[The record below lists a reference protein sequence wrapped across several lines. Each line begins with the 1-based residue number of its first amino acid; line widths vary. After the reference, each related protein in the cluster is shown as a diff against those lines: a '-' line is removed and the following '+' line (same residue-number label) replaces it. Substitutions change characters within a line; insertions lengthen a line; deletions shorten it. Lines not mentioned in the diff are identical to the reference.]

1 MKERRA
7 LVEGLAAADQS
18 QQDREKAFVY
28 GASATAESNS
38 SAAVDDQTSASREPT
53 VSDSNVSTQYDSK
66 VLPQFAGRVPVT
78 TRARPEV
85 ATALKRASLTR
96 QLNGI
101 EPFYVQDIMEQAL
114 EAWLRT
120 NGYLS

>member
-1 MKERRA
+1 MKERRS
-7 LVEGLAAADQS
+7 LVDGLIAADAPQEEI
-18 QQDREKAFVY
+18 EKAFVF
-28 GASATAESNS
+28 GTTNTSEPERSDAPQATQKPAAAES
-38 SAAVDDQTSASREPT
+38 QTT
-53 VSDSNVSTQYDSK
+53 FDSK

-101 EPFYVQDIMEQAL
+101 EPYYVQDIMEVAL
-114 EAWLRT
+114 ETWLRT
-120 NGYLS
+120 NGYI

>member
-7 LVEGLAAADQS
+7 LVEGLTPAATS
-18 QQDREKAFVY
+18 QMELEKAFVY
-28 GASATAESNS
+28 GEAEKPEATTPVVAEPNQSPAAEAQASDSK
-38 SAAVDDQTSASREPT
+38 AAV
-53 VSDSNVSTQYDSK
+53 QYDSK

-78 TRARPEV
+78 TRARPEI

-101 EPFYVQDIMEQAL
+101 EPFYVQDIMEVAL
-114 EAWLRT
+114 EAWLRD
-120 NGYLS
+120 NGYIS

>member
-7 LVEGLAAADQS
+7 LVEGLALDSS
-18 QQDREKAFVY
+18 QKDREKAFVY
-28 GASATAESNS
+28 GDASKSELQPPAATHDNEPPVAELV
-38 SAAVDDQTSASREPT
+38 AGDGKIAV
-53 VSDSNVSTQYDSK
+53 QYDSK

-101 EPFYVQDIMEQAL
+101 EPFYVQDIMEVAL
-114 EAWLRT
+114 ETWLRD
-120 NGYLS
+120 NGYI

>member
-7 LVEGLAAADQS
+7 LVEGLTAADTTQVE
-18 QQDREKAFVY
+18 REKAFVY
-28 GASATAESNS
+28 GD
-38 SAAVDDQTSASREPT
+38 AAKAEPT
-53 VSDSNVSTQYDSK
+53 LPVADIGNQSPVADVQTGDGKASVQYDSK

-101 EPFYVQDIMEQAL
+101 EPFYVQDIMEVAL
-114 EAWLRT
+114 ETWLRD
-120 NGYLS
+120 NGYI

>member
-1 MKERRA
+1 MKERRS
-7 LVEGLAAADQS
+7 LVDGLIAADAS
-18 QQDREKAFVY
+18 QEEIEKAFVFGGTNTSESP
-28 GASATAESNS
+28 GAGTPRSEKP
-38 SAAVDDQTSASREPT
+38 AVTEPPP
-53 VSDSNVSTQYDSK
+53 SFESK

-101 EPFYVQDIMEQAL
+101 EPYYVQDIMEVAL
-114 EAWLRT
+114 ETWLRT
-120 NGYLS
+120 NGYI

>member
-1 MKERRA
+1 MKERRS
-7 LVEGLAAADQS
+7 LVDGLIAADAS
-18 QQDREKAFVY
+18 QEEIEKAFVF
-28 GASATAESNS
+28 GTASAAEPQRTETQ
-38 SAAVDDQTSASREPT
+38 SAVPPAVTEPPT
-53 VSDSNVSTQYDSK
+53 TFDSK

-101 EPFYVQDIMEQAL
+101 EPYYVQDIMEVAL
-114 EAWLRT
+114 ETWLRT
-120 NGYLS
+120 NGYI

>member
-1 MKERRA
+1 MKERRS
-7 LVEGLAAADQS
+7 LVDGLIAADAS
-18 QQDREKAFVY
+18 QEEIEKAFVF
-28 GASATAESNS
+28 GTAAPAEPQRTETPPAVPPAVADTPATF
-38 SAAVDDQTSASREPT
+38 
-53 VSDSNVSTQYDSK
+53 DSK

-101 EPFYVQDIMEQAL
+101 EPYYVQDIMEVAL
-114 EAWLRT
+114 ETWLRT
-120 NGYLS
+120 NGYI